1 MDFSEKLIA
10 SFRRDADRKLALV
23 CRILIGCMVLTI
35 VLNELG
41 VFRVNKLAIDL
52 TGILA
57 IFNFFLPTLF
67 YDILKIRSRSIRYF
81 ILLIIVLQCGIFYA
95 ILSYHAILLFALPI
109 IISCLYNKSKYVKYT
124 IHISLPVMIVA
135 HLVAYRLRIVPD
147 EPLVTLKGVWVY
159 GILPRAI
166 SLLAVGIVCLFIS
179 ERIEK
184 LLQVLVEKNNEL
196 YEDQNTL
203 ITSFSQIIEE
213 KSQTTGHHVKRVAKY
228 VEILCR
234 GLGYSEEDTWKIS
247 LAAMMHDVGKL
258 MIPTEIL
265 EKPDRLTDEEFEVI
279 KGHVFYGKRL
289 LENSPGEL
297 MKISTEI
304 AYQHH
309 EKWNGKGYL
318 GLQGEEISIYAR
330 CVAVADVFDALVSK
344 RPYKRAWTPE
354 EAYKEIVAQKG
365 EQFAPKVVNVF
376 VAHFDEFLEVLR
388 TYPDEDTDEWG

>member
-1 MDFSEKLIA
+1 MDFSEKLIK
-10 SFRRDADRKLALV
+10 SFQRDADEKLALV
-23 CRILIGCMVLTI
+23 CRLLMGCMILAI
-35 VLNELG
+35 ILNSIGIFKL
-41 VFRVNKLAIDL
+41 NKLAVNL
-52 TGILA
+52 TGVLA
-57 IFNFFLPTLF
+57 IFHFFLPTLF
-67 YDILKIRSRSIRYF
+67 YDILKMRHNGIRYF
-81 ILLIIVLQCGIFYA
+81 ILMIIVMQCGIFYI
-95 ILSYHAILLFALPI
+95 ILSYHAILLFALPVV
-109 IISCLYNKSKYVKYT
+109 ISCLYNESKYVKYT
-124 IHISLPVMIVA
+124 LYTSVPVMIIA
-135 HLVAYRLRIVPD
+135 HLVAYQLKIVPD
-147 EPLVTLKGVWVY
+147 EPLVTLKGVCLY

-166 SLLAVGIVCLFIS
+166 SLLAIGIVCLFIS

-213 KSQTTGHHVKRVAKY
+213 KSQTTGHHVKRVAKF

-265 EKPDRLTDEEFEVI
+265 EKPGRLTDEEFEII
-279 KGHVFYGKRL
+279 KGHVHYGKRL
-289 LENSPGEL
+289 LEKSPGEL

-309 EKWNGKGYL
+309 EKWNGRGYL

-354 EAYKEIVAQKG
+354 EAYEEIITQKG
-365 EQFAPKVVNVF
+365 EQFAPEVVEVF
-376 VAHFDEFLEVLR
+376 IAHFNEFLEVLSE
-388 TYPDEDTDEWG
+388 YSDEEIEE